1 MKVRLLLA
9 DDHPLVRS
17 GLIKL
22 LESYKEFTVI
32 GEAKDGEEAVALT
45 RKLKPDI
52 VIIDLSMPKL
62 SGIEATKII
71 CKVIPDT
78 SSCPDDA

>member
-32 GEAKDGEEAVALT
+32 GEAKDG
-45 RKLKPDI
+45 KKP
-52 VIIDLSMPKL
+52 LL
-62 SGIEATKII
+62 
-71 CKVIPDT
+71 
-78 SSCPDDA
+78 